1 MRSLRG
7 QMGSLELTPTPRN
20 AQPISAPLTV
30 KVQAFVLAKN
40 EAANI
45 VKALQALRRL
55 DVPVVVL
62 DSGSTDGTVELAQL
76 VPGVQVEPYK
86 YVDHCTA
93 YNDITLNT
101 SQDSYALILDA
112 DMVVSPAL
120 WAEIGTVL
128 QQQAPAA
135 VICPIEMWWE
145 GQPMTGGA
153 LCPPKAAVLRGGVA
167 HYMASGHG
175 ERLMGGHGAH
185 VKVQARLIHDD
196 RKGFEA
202 FIQSQLRY
210 AKSLIDRAERGEV
223 TFKDKVYLYS
233 PLILLLQP
241 LHSYVVRRGF
251 MAGRAGL
258 IYALDRVIAA
268 AIVLRQALARQLA
281 NRKP

>member
-1 MRSLRG
+1 MSNLKLAPSL
-7 QMGSLELTPTPRN
+7 
-20 AQPISAPLTV
+20 SAGPPSGATMPV
-30 KVQAFVLAKN
+30 KVAAFILAKN

-45 VKALQALRRL
+45 LKALLALRRL
-55 DVPVVVL
+55 GLPVVVL
-62 DSGSTDGTVELAQL
+62 DSGSTDATVELAQS
-76 VPGVQVEPYK
+76 VPGVKVEPYR

-93 YNDITLNT
+93 YNEITLKT
-101 SQDSYALILDA
+101 GRDAYALILDA

-120 WAEIGTVL
+120 WAEIATVL

-145 GQPMTGGA
+145 GQPMTGGS
-153 LCPPKAAVLRGGVA
+153 LYPPKAVVFRGGVA
-167 HYMASGHG
+167 HYTASGHG
-175 ERLMGGHGAH
+175 ERLLAGHGAH
-185 VKVQARLIHDD
+185 VTVNARLIHDD

-202 FIQSQLRY
+202 FVHSQLRY
-210 AKSLIDRAERGEV
+210 AKNLIDRAERGEV

-251 MAGRAGL
+251 MAGKAGL

-281 NRKP
+281 NRKR

>member
-1 MRSLRG
+1 MSSLKLNPVPPYEPASG
-7 QMGSLELTPTPRN
+7 ATL
-20 AQPISAPLTV
+20 AV
-30 KVQAFVLAKN
+30 KVQTFILAKN

-45 VKALQALRRL
+45 LKALQALCRL
-55 DVPVVVL
+55 NLSVVVL
-62 DSGSTDGTVELAQL
+62 DSGSTDATVELAQS
-76 VPGVQVEPYK
+76 VPGVKVERYK

-93 YNDITLNT
+93 YNDITLNI

-120 WAEIGTVL
+120 WAEISTVL

-135 VICPIEMWWE
+135 VICPVEMWWE
-145 GQPMTGGA
+145 GQPLSGGS

-167 HYMASGHG
+167 HYTASGHG
-175 ERLMGGHGAH
+175 ERLLSEHGTHAM
-185 VKVQARLIHDD
+185 VRARLIHDD

-202 FIQSQLRY
+202 FVQSQLRY
-210 AKSLIDRAERGEV
+210 AKNLIDRAERGEV
-223 TFKDKVYLYS
+223 TTKDKVYLYS

-251 MAGRAGL
+251 LAGRAGL

-268 AIVLRQALARQLA
+268 AIVLRQALARQLK